1 MQCKKMQHEIVT
13 YGKEETEI
21 THQSEKQITDSLM
34 KELYTLMS
42 LSRVKK
48 MSIYFILF
56 SLYQY

>member
-1 MQCKKMQHEIVT
+1 MQHEIVT

-42 LSRVKK
+42 LSRVTVDSDWGLKIFW
-48 MSIYFILF
+48 SI
-56 SLYQY
+56 

>member
-1 MQCKKMQHEIVT
+1 MQHEILK

-42 LSRVKK
+42 LSRVTVDSDWVLKIFW
-48 MSIYFILF
+48 SI
-56 SLYQY
+56 

>member
-42 LSRVKK
+42 LSRVTVDSDWVLKIFW
-48 MSIYFILF
+48 SI
-56 SLYQY
+56 